1 MLQRI
6 QTLWT
11 FLAVACAVLTLKFSF
26 FSGNKPPDAAAT
38 KMFHSVTA
46 TSSVFLLVLTVAIIV
61 TGLVNIFNYKNR
73 RLQVRI
79 TLLLILLSLV
89 NIVLY
94 YLETKKFLPAEGT
107 FDLTAVLALAIP
119 VFLVLAA
126 RGIIKDEKLV
136 KSADRLR

>member
-6 QTLWT
+6 QTLWAL
-11 FLAVACAVLTLKFSF
+11 LAVACAVLTLKFSF
-26 FSGNKPPDAAAT
+26 FSGNLAPDPGTA
-38 KMFHSVTA
+38 KMFKSVTA
-46 TSSVFLLVLTVAIIV
+46 TSNVFLLVLTVAIIV
-61 TGLVNIFNYKNR
+61 AGLVNIFNYKNR
-73 RLQVRI
+73 RLQARI

-94 YLETKKFLPAEGT
+94 YRETRKFFAAEGT

-119 VFLVLAA
+119 VFLILAV
-126 RGIIKDEKLV
+126 RGIIRDEKLV